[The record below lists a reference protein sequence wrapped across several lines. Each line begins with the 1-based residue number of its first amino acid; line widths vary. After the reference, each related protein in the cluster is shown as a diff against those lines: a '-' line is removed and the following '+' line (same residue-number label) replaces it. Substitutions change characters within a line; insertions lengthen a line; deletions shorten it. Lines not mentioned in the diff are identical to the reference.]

1 MRLPNVFI
9 LGRAH
14 DFPQR
19 LRWQAFEKNHSPMS
33 PAHLQQ
39 LTGARSSLKTRVKKH
54 NKLALELLG
63 PRPVDPSKP
72 GGDIL
77 FESGVRLSNFMKP
90 GEWET
95 HSSRQARQPS
105 TRQPEFYGIDL
116 PSTRPMPLRTAQLAR
131 AASYE
136 IVLLSAHMDGDL
148 HDTCLGLVD
157 QAETYR
163 RTIKRTPGNAR
174 LSQREKVQVN
184 LNTKEQSRSVR
195 LLAQQYNVFRERMG
209 RIEVHEDFFGLEE
222 FTGEAVYQRK
232 TRFQELSADHIR
244 CDLSA
249 YDTLSVVGFQLP
261 WFWKINARDA
271 SISDEDFVQDCT
283 SLDASIRHHRLTLWT
298 VFRVRW
304 INARA
309 TVDRC
314 DEEGGFLHAEMG
326 MVYRGYR
333 DMAQRWGKRA
343 ELLEGRDGY
352 EPHVSTARADEEIWN
367 EFADRARHEF
377 NLLVPGIIP

>member
-1 MRLPNVFI
+1 MSQRDHSN
-9 LGRAH
+9 
-14 DFPQR
+14 DSTDR
-19 LRWQAFEKNHSPMS
+19 LRWQAFEKNHSPLS
-33 PAHLQQ
+33 AASLRQ
-39 LTGARSSLKTRVKKH
+39 LTAARLSLKTRVAKH

-63 PRPVDPSKP
+63 PRPADPEKP

-77 FESGVRLSNFMKP
+77 FDSGVRLSSLMKP
-90 GEWET
+90 HEWET
-95 HSSRQARQPS
+95 QSSRQARQPS

-116 PSTRPMPLRTAQLAR
+116 PSTRPVLDTAQLVR

-136 IVLLSAHMDGDL
+136 VVMRSAYIEDDL
-148 HDTCLGLVD
+148 HDVCLGLVD

-163 RTIKRTPGNAR
+163 RTLKRTPGTAR

-184 LNTKEQSRSVR
+184 INTKEQSRAVR
-195 LLAQQYNVFRERMG
+195 LLAQQYTVFRERML
-209 RIEVHEDFFGLEE
+209 RIKIAKSFVGIPE
-222 FTGEAVYQRK
+222 FTDDAILLRRDRYK
-232 TRFQELSADHIR
+232 ELSADHIR

-249 YDTLSVVGFQLP
+249 YDTLSIGTFSLP
-261 WFWKINARDA
+261 WFWKMNARDP
-271 SISDEDFVQDCT
+271 SISDESFVQDCT
-283 SLDASIRHHRLTLWT
+283 YFGIGTEYHSLIVLT

-309 TVDRC
+309 TLDRC

-326 MVYRGYR
+326 MVYRGYC

-343 ELLEGRDGY
+343 ALLEGKVGY
-352 EPHVSTARADEEIWN
+352 EPHVSTARADEEIWY
-367 EFADRARHEF
+367 EFAERARHEF